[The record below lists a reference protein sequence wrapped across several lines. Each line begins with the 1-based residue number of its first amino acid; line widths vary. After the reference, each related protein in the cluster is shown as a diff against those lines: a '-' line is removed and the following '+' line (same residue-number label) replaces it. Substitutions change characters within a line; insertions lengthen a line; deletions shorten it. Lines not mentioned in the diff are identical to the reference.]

1 MQKHIELSKLATM
14 TEVEFAEWLKLFTKT
29 VDVLFEGERATEA
42 KTRAATIAQI
52 MLHKIQTV

>member
-29 VDVLFEGERATEA
+29 ADVLFKGKKATEA
-42 KTRAATIAQI
+42 KSRAANITKI
-52 MLHKIQTV
+52 MLNKIQTI